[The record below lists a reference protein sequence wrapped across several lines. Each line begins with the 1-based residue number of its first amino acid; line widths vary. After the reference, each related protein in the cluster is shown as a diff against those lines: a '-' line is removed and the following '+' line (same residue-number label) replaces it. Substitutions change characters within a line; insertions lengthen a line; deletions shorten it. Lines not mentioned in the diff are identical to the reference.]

1 MFRPGAA
8 QRVDQLLSDIG
19 IGSQPPPPPPRVGGG
34 LPRLPSR
41 TPRNS
46 VADTALDLDL
56 DLAVDDGIGDELG
69 DDWLA
74 VGNPSP
80 ASSASS
86 GGRQAAVPPLLS
98 PRSSGRQASS
108 SPQTV
113 EPEVRDAQLQWMY
126 RQEVVAARADR
137 SLDCVLQ
144 EEL

>member
-1 MFRPGAA
+1 M
-8 QRVDQLLSDIG
+8 
-19 IGSQPPPPPPRVGGG
+19 
-34 LPRLPSR
+34 PSR

-46 VADTALDLDL
+46 VADPDLDL
-56 DLAVDDGIGDELG
+56 DLALDLDDGIGDELG

-74 VGNPSP
+74 LGNPSP

-126 RQEVVAARADR
+126 RQESDIRQERKVVAARADR

>member
-1 MFRPGAA
+1 M
-8 QRVDQLLSDIG
+8 S
-19 IGSQPPPPPPRVGGG
+19 

-46 VADTALDLDL
+46 VADPDLDL
-56 DLAVDDGIGDELG
+56 DLALDLDDGIGDELG

-74 VGNPSP
+74 LGNPSP

-113 EPEVRDAQLQWMY
+113 EPEVHAAQLQWMY
-126 RQEVVAARADR
+126 RQERKVVAARADR

>member
-1 MFRPGAA
+1 MDTSCGCP
-8 QRVDQLLSDIG
+8 
-19 IGSQPPPPPPRVGGG
+19 
-34 LPRLPSR
+34 LPSR

-46 VADTALDLDL
+46 VADPDLDL
-56 DLAVDDGIGDELG
+56 DLNLDLNDGIGDELG

-126 RQEVVAARADR
+126 RQEFLS
-137 SLDCVLQ
+137 SLREQTGL
-144 EEL
+144 